1 MFADLNILVAI
12 VQAFGRIV
20 HHGFC
25 RSSVSLE
32 CQSLVALVS
41 ELAPPSFLPQTEQ
54 QKLVPL

>member
-1 MFADLNILVAI
+1 MFADLNINVAI
-12 VQAFGRIV
+12 VQAFGKIV
-20 HHGFC
+20 HRVFC

-41 ELAPPSFLPQTEQ
+41 ELVPPNFLPQTEQ